1 MDYEFRRSLFD
12 GGYSA
17 RFSMEH
23 QVIGRWV
30 IEELGSDMAL
40 YQQIMARLEAHQNGA
55 QFWQL
60 KGKELTLL
68 LEEKEVTIQANELL
82 AQQEFGLEPQFEL
95 IPELELYDSESVAVC
110 GIEDFIAMLQS
121 WRAFVGMG

>member
-30 IEELGSDMAL
+30 IEELGSDSQL
-40 YQQIMARLEAHQNGA
+40 YQQVMTQLEAHQSNA

-68 LEEKEVTIQANELL
+68 LEEKEVIIQANELFT
-82 AQQEFGLEPQFEL
+82 QQEFDLEPHF
-95 IPELELYDSESVAVC
+95 ELYDSESIAAC
-110 GIEDFIAMLQS
+110 GIEDFITMLHS
-121 WRAFVGMG
+121 WRAFLNVG

>member
-1 MDYEFRRSLFD
+1 MDYEFRRNVID

-30 IEELGSDMAL
+30 IEELGNDKYL
-40 YQQIMARLEAHQNGA
+40 FQQIIRKFIEHQSDA
-55 QFWQL
+55 KFWQL

-68 LEEKEVTIQANELL
+68 LEEKEVTIQANELFN
-82 AQQEFGLEPQFEL
+82 AQAQDFELEPDF
-95 IPELELYDSESVAVC
+95 ELYDSESIAAC
-110 GIEDFIAMLQS
+110 GIEDFIAMLES
-121 WRAFVGMG
+121 WQAFLSGR